1 MLSHHPPCD
10 LDRTWSIFGVNIC
23 VRCFG
28 MVVSFCMSIIL
39 MTKFDVSCDGWKIFL
54 CVIAML
60 PAGIDFTLG
69 ELVLSYPRS
78 NMLRFITGSIFGVG
92 IGVSVSWWYTEDCW
106 MPMALFVAFAFI
118 MQIVIALLF
127 YMCGHLDEYVLKY
140 ENAVS

>member
-1 MLSHHPPCD
+1 
-10 LDRTWSIFGVNIC
+10 
-23 VRCFG
+23 
-28 MVVSFCMSIIL
+28 
-39 MTKFDVSCDGWKIFL
+39 
-54 CVIAML
+54 
-60 PAGIDFTLG
+60 
-69 ELVLSYPRS
+69 
-78 NMLRFITGSIFGVG
+78 VG